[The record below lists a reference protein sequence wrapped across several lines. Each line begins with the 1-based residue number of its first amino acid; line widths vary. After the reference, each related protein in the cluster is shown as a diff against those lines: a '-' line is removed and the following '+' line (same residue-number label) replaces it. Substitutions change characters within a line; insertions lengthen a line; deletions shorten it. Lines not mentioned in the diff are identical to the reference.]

1 MIHFSNTKR
10 VQSDVILQKKD
21 FYPKIVNTNERQ
33 MKMVEKE
40 KKITKKMCVSQ
51 RRIATKA
58 NLIIDPSFL
67 SKKKKEGN

>member
-1 MIHFSNTKR
+1 M
-10 VQSDVILQKKD
+10 
-21 FYPKIVNTNERQ
+21 NTNERQ
-33 MKMVEKE
+33 MKMVKKE

>member
-1 MIHFSNTKR
+1 M
-10 VQSDVILQKKD
+10 
-21 FYPKIVNTNERQ
+21 NTNERQ
-33 MKMVEKE
+33 MKMVKKE
-40 KKITKKMCVSQ
+40 KKNHEKKCVSQ

>member
-21 FYPKIVNTNERQ
+21 FCPKIMNTNERQ
-33 MKMVEKE
+33 MKMVKKE
-40 KKITKKMCVSQ
+40 KRITEKMCVSQ